1 MGLSSFPS
9 GHCKK
14 KKGTLGKV
22 MREAIMYR
30 IQLNYCSYPPLA
42 LLAVLKL
49 MVSFQF
55 LACFFIS
62 KLSCFA

>member
-14 KKGTLGKV
+14 KGTLGKV
-22 MREAIMYR
+22 RREAIMYR
-30 IQLNYCSYPPLA
+30 IQLNYCSYPPFV

-49 MVSFQF
+49 FLFSFLPVS
-55 LACFFIS
+55 S
-62 KLSCFA
+62 SPN